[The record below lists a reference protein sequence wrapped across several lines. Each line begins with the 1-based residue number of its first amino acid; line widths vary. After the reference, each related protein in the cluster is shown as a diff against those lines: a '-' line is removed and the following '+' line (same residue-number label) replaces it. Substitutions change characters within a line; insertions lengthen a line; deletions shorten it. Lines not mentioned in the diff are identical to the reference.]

1 MTPCACPRQL
11 AVTHSSRTVPR
22 FHRIAR
28 SSRDLRDFLKD
39 RSVCSVLKEKHSHD
53 PARPKHPKHH
63 PRLAQHRP
71 STRHTAHARVQMEKR
86 FTKWKESFHHP
97 DSSAGRS
104 SYGKP
109 FCPFSGQNF
118 SAPQLRPPCFAWP
131 DSCPP

>member
-1 MTPCACPRQL
+1 
-11 AVTHSSRTVPR
+11 
-22 FHRIAR
+22 
-28 SSRDLRDFLKD
+28 
-39 RSVCSVLKEKHSHD
+39 
-53 PARPKHPKHH
+53 
-63 PRLAQHRP
+63 
-71 STRHTAHARVQMEKR
+71 MEKR

-131 DSCPP
+131 DSCPPLTNPSSPMKLDPKEKRSTEGPRGSESAFPQVIGRSALLHDQIVR